1 MPATLKTY
9 SFLLNF
15 GYAED
20 GGLGYVPFVSKKKF
34 ASAKDAFIDLANF
47 FKDAFLIKEVPVVK
61 PCCEKSKTIN
71 PDSDFCGKCKSPL
84 GDYAFDDEAY
94 TDFVRMIGGS
104 DNNSYCG
111 DIVDWDDEARWQSKL
126 PKDLSKV
133 QIVYVAEKSLA
144 AALGYSS
151 DDRVDIDS
159 IFKNQSKTN
168 SFSFW

>member
-1 MPATLKTY
+1 MKTY

-15 GYAED
+15 GFAED
-20 GGLGYVPFVSKKKF
+20 GRLGFVPFVSKQKF

-47 FKDAFLIKEVPVVK
+47 FKDAFLLKEDK
-61 PCCEKSKTIN
+61 PLSKSCCRHSKAIN
-71 PDSDFCGKCKSPL
+71 PDSSYCGKCRALLNESE
-84 GDYAFDDEAY
+84 FDGEAY
-94 TDFVRMIGGS
+94 TDFVHMIGGS
-104 DNNSYCG
+104 DTNSYCG
-111 DIVDWDDEARWQSKL
+111 DIVDWDDQARWQSKL

-133 QIVYVAEKSLA
+133 QIVHVAEKALA

-151 DDRVDIDS
+151 DDRVTIDS